1 MININIKD
9 IKYILYKKK
18 NILLQI
24 IKILKINKSMKIKIN
39 NECLN
44 LIKSKKSKKSNIL
57 IKYIT
62 GKRFII
68 KYNQEIKF
76 KIKNNK
82 DKLQYN
88 SIKYFI
94 DKSNLSSI
102 NIGYINGGHYF
113 INFISEYMKR
123 FKKEIIIKH
132 DNLHECNIIIGSY
145 FGNNSIDK
153 LNIFKIFISAENIN
167 NYIIEKNYD
176 LIIGNINNTN
186 NIYNIPYNYFPY
198 YAMSIFEQVKYKNQ
212 IKNKVKTKFCAFMY
226 SACHNHREDFYRQL
240 SKYKHVDSLGKC
252 CSNSTCNEYKNY
264 DRELYTNE
272 MTYQDSAIEQ
282 YSNYKFVIAME
293 NKYIDGYITE
303 KFILPI
309 KAGAIPIYWGTS
321 DIKKHFNIN
330 SFIYINDYP
339 SIEDCINYIKEV
351 DNNNELYQSYIDNIN
366 ICLENN
372 EYLKIN

>member
-1 MININIKD
+1 MKVFNIKN
-9 IKYILYKKK
+9 IKYILYNKK
-18 NILLQI
+18 NILQ
-24 IKILKINKSMKIKIN
+24 KILKLIKQNKLTKIKIN
-39 NECLN
+39 KKVLN
-44 LIKSKKSKKSNIL
+44 LNKKSNI
-57 IKYIT
+57 IIT
-62 GKRFII
+62 YNNSKKFII
-68 KYNQEIKF
+68 KYNEEIKF
-76 KIKNNK
+76 KLNSSKTFDITNLNK
-82 DKLQYN
+82 
-88 SIKYFI
+88 II
-94 DKSNLSSI
+94 
-102 NIGYINGGHYF
+102 IGYINGGHYF

-132 DNLHECNIIIGSY
+132 DNLDECNIIIGSY

-198 YAMSIFEQVKYKNQ
+198 YAMSVFEQVKYKNQ

-252 CSNSTCNEYKNY
+252 CSNNTCNAYKNY
-264 DRELYTNE
+264 DRQLYTDK

-330 SFIYINDYP
+330 TFIYINDFP
-339 SIEDCINYIKEV
+339 SYQDCINYIKEV
-351 DNNNELYQSYIDNIN
+351 DNNNELYQSYINNIN
-366 ICLENN
+366 TCLENN
-372 EYLKIN
+372 KYLNTKLNIFKYPLIIHNN